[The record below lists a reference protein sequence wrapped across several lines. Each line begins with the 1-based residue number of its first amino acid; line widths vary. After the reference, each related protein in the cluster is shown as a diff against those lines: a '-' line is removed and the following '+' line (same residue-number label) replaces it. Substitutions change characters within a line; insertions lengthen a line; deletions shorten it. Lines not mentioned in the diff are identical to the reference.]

1 MNEKLVNEIK
11 DDVKRAARTTAR
23 EWADVIDADDAEQEI
38 WLRLFEKKYLSDV
51 AGMEKGSRVSVLE
64 MIGHQIGLKYRD
76 DYELFSGNHRYGTKQ
91 VRDLLEAGVLDRVA
105 DESLAVW
112 QLPESVVRQIE
123 RTDNETL
130 TEMIDLFEGL
140 KDLYRRSFKKDG
152 EKIHRYAE
160 VIVANYRDGE
170 PIHTYRADLTRAV
183 DALTVSMNNCHRR
196 KVAEYEE
203 GIGTRK
209 VISNEKARVIS
220 QRQYSGR
227 GNGYN
232 SFAQ

>member
-1 MNEKLVNEIK
+1 MNKNQMIAEIA
-11 DDVKRAARTTAR
+11 DDVKRAARITAR

-38 WLRLFEKKYLSDV
+38 WLRLLDSSKSYLSQV
-51 AGMEKGSRVSVLE
+51 HELEKETRQALLVK
-64 MIGHQIGLKYRD
+64 IGHQVGMKYRD
-76 DYELFSGNHRYGTKQ
+76 DYELFSGNHRYGTYQ

-112 QLPESVVRQIE
+112 ELPESVVRQIE

-140 KDLYRRSFKKDG
+140 KDLARRNPK
-152 EKIHRYAE
+152 YAALISA
-160 VIVANYRDGE
+160 VYRDGDQE
-170 PIHTYRADLTRAV
+170 ILTSATERKNLTRAV
-183 DALTVSMNNCHRR
+183 DALTVSMNNYHRR

-209 VISNEKARVIS
+209 AISNEKARFIS

-232 SFAQ
+232 AFAQ

>member
-1 MNEKLVNEIK
+1 MNEKFVNEIK

-23 EWADVIDADDAEQEI
+23 EWADIIDADDAEQEI
-38 WLRLFEKKYLSDV
+38 WLRLLDSSKNYLEQV
-51 AGMEKGSRVSVLE
+51 ARLE
-64 MIGHQIGLKYRD
+64 RETRQALLAKIGHQVGMKYRD
-76 DYELFSGNHRYGTKQ
+76 DYELFSGNHRYGTYQ

-112 QLPESVVRQIE
+112 ELPESVVRQIE

-140 KDLYRRSFKKDG
+140 KDLARRNP
-152 EKIHRYAE
+152 RYAE
-160 VIVANYRDGE
+160 VVVANYRNGE
-170 PIHTYRADLTRAV
+170 PIHEHRKDLTRAV

-220 QRQYSGR
+220 QRQYAGR

>member
-1 MNEKLVNEIK
+1 MNNNELVALVT
-11 DDVKRAARTTAR
+11 DDVKRAARTAAR

-38 WLRLFEKKYLSDV
+38 WIRLLESSKKYLSDV
-51 AGMEKGSRVSVLE
+51 SEMDKGARVSVLE
-64 MIGHQIGLKYRD
+64 MIGHQVGMKYRD

-112 QLPESVVRQIE
+112 ELPESVVRQIE

-130 TEMIDLFEGL
+130 TEMIDLFEGM
-140 KDLYRRSFKKDG
+140 KDLNKRNP
-152 EKIHRYAE
+152 RYAS
-160 VIVANYRDGE
+160 IIIDNYRDGNQE
-170 PIHTYRADLTRAV
+170 GTLSATDRKTLTRAV
-183 DALTVSMNNCHRR
+183 DALTVAMNNCHRR

-227 GNGYN
+227 GTAYN